1 MADHIVD
8 DMLRHKHEKEINSI
22 LFQIR
27 THCFL
32 TNAGLSCQAIGNS
45 RYAADYF
52 DNIQIHD
59 MLIKWFNH
67 TINKEIE
74 DKNYNF
80 TVKLYKNYILFTDKQ
95 EEEEN

>member
-8 DMLRHKHEKEINSI
+8 DMLRHKYEKEINSI

-32 TNAGLSCQAIGNS
+32 KNTGLSCQS
-45 RYAADYF
+45 VQLTKYAVDYF
-52 DNIQIHD
+52 DNIRIHE
-59 MLIKWFNH
+59 MLIDWFNH

-80 TVKLYKNYILFTDKQ
+80 TVKLYADYILFINK
-95 EEEEN
+95 